1 VVDECKQF
9 PSLSIIE
16 SAPITKLRI
25 FLRKHDAW
33 VPSATVIG
41 PLLNDEDPLNS
52 IREFLCEQFE
62 NKQSYML
69 DGPQQALERQL
80 AVHERSAY
88 FVAKRHGA
96 IVGVLRLCPAPFE
109 FQSLLSLGDKTW
121 PDFSLHVEISRLV
134 VLKSEA
140 RTYTSMLL
148 VIEAC
153 IWAMSQGYAGIV
165 ALCRPTTRII
175 FERYGLTPVFPEL
188 FSIPMRYNQQYS
200 LMSSEWPQLISA
212 TTRAADAAL
221 SRKLEAVLKT

>member
-1 VVDECKQF
+1 MVDEFKKF

-16 SAPITKLRI
+16 DAPITKLRI
-25 FLRKHDAW
+25 SLRKHDAQ

-41 PLLNDEDPLNS
+41 PLLNHQDLLSP
-52 IREFLCEQFE
+52 IHEFLYEQFE

-69 DGPQQALERQL
+69 DEPQQALERQL

-88 FVAKRHGA
+88 FVAKRHGV

-109 FQSLLSLGDKTW
+109 FQSLLSLDDKTW

-134 VLKSEA
+134 VSKKEA
-140 RTYTSMLL
+140 RTSTSMLL

-175 FERYGLTPVFPEL
+175 FERYGLAPVFPEL
-188 FSIPMRYNQQYS
+188 FSIPMRNNQQ
-200 LMSSEWPQLISA
+200 
-212 TTRAADAAL
+212 
-221 SRKLEAVLKT
+221 